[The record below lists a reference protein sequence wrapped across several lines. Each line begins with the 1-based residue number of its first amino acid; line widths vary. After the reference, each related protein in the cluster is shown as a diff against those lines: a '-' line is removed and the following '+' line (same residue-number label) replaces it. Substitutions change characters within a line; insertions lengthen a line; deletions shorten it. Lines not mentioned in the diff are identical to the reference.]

1 MKKLCNIIIK
11 LCDAYCDLPGVTL
24 KEKDRMNRLKQ
35 MYQKKLEEYDDEQRT
50 VTTVLSGQRD

>member
-24 KEKDRMNRLKQ
+24 KEKDRMKRLKR
-35 MYQKKLEEYDDEQRT
+35 MYQQKLEEYDDEQREKGISQT
-50 VTTVLSGQRD
+50 I